1 MTEGRIFGKM
11 LLFILPLMAT
21 NLLQM
26 LYNAADMMVVSLSP
40 ELDAV
45 GAIGITGPFVGML
58 VNIFI
63 GFSVGANVMVARHLG
78 ARNDNGVKTT
88 VHTAIVISV
97 IFGIAAGAVGIAVAR
112 PVLSLM
118 GAEGKLLELA
128 TTYTIIYFIG
138 MPFISVTNYSVAI
151 LRAKGDTRTPL
162 YVLSLAGLVNVM
174 LNLFFVLVCGLSVE
188 GVAIATAVSN
198 LLSAIALIIKLTR
211 DDGPCRLD
219 IHALKIDKDAFLW
232 ILKVGLP
239 AGLQG
244 ALFSISN
251 IMIQSSILRVNNM
264 LAPTGSKF
272 APVVQGNA
280 AVSNLNSFIYTSVNA
295 VYQASITFTS
305 QNVGAGKY
313 SRIPRVMISSYSLS
327 LIVALVMS
335 TAVLAFHRP
344 LIALYGVTDGAEGT
358 LQHIA
363 YETAYTKL
371 CIETMTYFLLALMD
385 VGSGIVRGM
394 GKSLTSTVIALI
406 GSCLLRIV
414 WLLTVF
420 EAYLNVA
427 SIYMSYPVSW
437 LLTGLAQFTVALII
451 LRRARRRYPEPSIA
465 PAA

>member
-78 ARNDNGVKTT
+78 ARNDNGVSRT
-88 VHTAIVISV
+88 VHTAVTISL
-97 IFGIAAGAVGIAVAR
+97 IFGLAAGAIGIAVAR
-112 PVLSLM
+112 PILALM
-118 GAEGKLLELA
+118 GAEGKLLDLA
-128 TTYTIIYFIG
+128 TTYTVIYFIG
-138 MPFISVTNYSVAI
+138 MPFISVTNYAVAV

-174 LNLFFVLVCGLSVE
+174 LNLFFVLVCRMSVE
-188 GVAIATAVSN
+188 GVAIATAASN
-198 LLSAIALIIKLTR
+198 LLSAVVLIVKLTR
-211 DDGPCRLD
+211 EDGPCHLD
-219 IHALKIDKDAFLW
+219 LRALSIDKDAFLW

-239 AGLQG
+239 AGIQG

-264 LAPTGSKF
+264 LAPVGSKF

-280 AVSNLNSFIYTSVNA
+280 AVSNLNSFIFTSTNA

-313 SRIPRVMISSYSLS
+313 SRVPRVMICSYSLTF
-327 LIVALVMS
+327 IVAIIMS
-335 TAVLAFHRP
+335 TAVFVFHRP
-344 LIALYGVTDGAEGT
+344 LIALYGVTDGAPGT

-371 CIETMTYFLLALMD
+371 CIETMTYFLLALME
-385 VGSGIVRGM
+385 VGSGIVRGL

-414 WLLTVF
+414 WLVTVF
-420 EAYLNVA
+420 EMYLNVA
-427 SIYMSYPVSW
+427 SIYASYPASW
-437 LLTGLAQFTVALII
+437 LLTGVTQLTVALI
-451 LRRARRRYPEPSIA
+451 LLHRARKRNPEPAVS
-465 PAA
+465 